1 MSGLRRA
8 AIEKRSVS
16 QRLKPSYELE
26 LRQEKDITRKEAQ
39 TGVDVDR
46 GGARGDA
53 RLVPLSLWSRQSR
66 FVIVLVLPAKPLQT
80 CSRLHPKEMP

>member
-8 AIEKRSVS
+8 TIEKRWVS

-26 LRQEKDITRKEAQ
+26 LHQEKDITRKEAQ

-46 GGARGDA
+46 DGARGDA
-53 RLVPLSLWSRQSR
+53 RLVPLSLWSQKSR

-80 CSRLHPKEMP
+80 CSRLLLKETP